1 MISAGLTGGIGS
13 GKSTVAAMFASLG
26 AVTIDSDEIGRN
38 LMQPG
43 NVVFDRIVSG
53 FGPEIVDP
61 SGQLDRAKL
70 ADIVF
75 HDLDKLKHLNA
86 IVHAPVLREIDRRM
100 QLHRQKDP
108 NTIVL
113 VESAVLFETGQHRRF
128 DKMIVAW
135 CLPEQQIERYAAQS
149 HLSTEDIQ
157 RRMAAQMTGEEK
169 KRLAD
174 FVIDTSQSLED
185 TERQVREVFEQ
196 LRDRKSTR
204 LNSSHIQKSRMPSSA

>member
-26 AVTIDSDEIGRN
+26 TVTIDSDEIGRS

-43 NVVFDRIVSG
+43 NVVHDRIVSA
-53 FGPEIVDP
+53 FGPEIVD
-61 SGQLDRAKL
+61 SGGQLNRAKL

-86 IVHAPVLREIDRRM
+86 IVHAPVLREIDKRM

-113 VESAVLFETGQHRRF
+113 VESAVLFETNQHRRF

-135 CLPEQQIERYAAQS
+135 CRPEQQIERYASQS
-149 HLSTEDIQ
+149 HLSTVDIE

-169 KRLAD
+169 KLLAD
-174 FVIDTSQSLED
+174 FVIDTSQTLED
-185 TERQVREVFEQ
+185 TARQVSEVFAQ
-196 LRDRKSTR
+196 LRALALTQPK
-204 LNSSHIQKSRMPSSA
+204 IAY